1 MRSSYIFLFFAFI
14 ISLSASSQTYTGS
27 GGNIPDNGPPVEFI
41 IDINDLA
48 PSALNGNH
56 GLINV
61 CFDITHTYLADLHI
75 WVISPSGTIV
85 GLVSANGGGDDN
97 YTNTCFDQNALIPI
111 GSGNAPFT
119 GSFIPI
125 DNLGEINNGSDGNGQ
140 WTLKVY
146 DNWAQDE
153 GTLNSWSITFDTGA
167 ATPITVDS
175 TYLPIVIIDT
185 QGEVIPDE
193 PKINGTMK
201 IIHNP
206 NGDLNYITD
215 AANEYDGPIGI
226 ELRGAYSQSLP
237 QKPYSIETR
246 TATNQD
252 SSVSILG
259 MPEEEDW
266 VLIANYNDKSFLRNT
281 LAFKLFSEM
290 GNYATR
296 MHFCE
301 VIVNGS
307 YQGIYLFGEKIKRDN
322 GRVDIAKLDSSE
334 NSGDDLTGGY
344 IFKTDYWNWDDSW
357 QSDFHPLD
365 HPELDVRF
373 VQYYPKPGVI
383 TPSQEQYLEAYV
395 DSFETALYGISFE
408 NPLIGYQNYID
419 VSSFI
424 DYFLVNELSRNNDG
438 FKKSRYY
445 HKDKNSNNRKIKAGP
460 VWDFDW
466 AWKNI
471 WSCQFANTDGSG
483 WAYLINDCGP
493 DVNSPGWFV
502 RLLQDPWF
510 QNQLRCRYEDFRTSI
525 MDIDSINN
533 YIDSMTLYLDDAQ
546 QRHYAKW
553 PILGSDTGAPEVDP
567 PALTYQEEIDR
578 LKNWIN
584 LRINWLDENIPGTC
598 NLVDEIVENNS
609 IENLKVFPNP
619 SSDIVR
625 VSFPFGKI
633 EQIKL
638 IDLNGKVIEIQNG
651 NANSAFFNVKDLNPG
666 LYMIQIIDTKGK
678 SYSDK
683 LLVE

>member
-1 MRSSYIFLFFAFI
+1 MQKWLFLGLILLANLSYA
-14 ISLSASSQTYTGS
+14 QTYNGL
-27 GGNIPDNGPPVEFI
+27 GGDIPDAGPPVDFI
-41 IDINDLA
+41 IEVNDLS
-48 PSALNGNH
+48 PSLLNAEH

-75 WVISPSGTIV
+75 WIISPSGTIV
-85 GLVSANGGGDDN
+85 GLVSANGGGEDN
-97 YTNTCFDQNALIPI
+97 YTNTCFDQNAVTPI
-111 GSGNAPFT
+111 GSGSAPFT
-119 GSFIPI
+119 GSYIPI
-125 DNLGEINNGSDGNGQ
+125 DNLGEINNETDGNGL
-140 WTLKVY
+140 WTLRIQ
-146 DNWAQDE
+146 DTWAQDE
-153 GTLNSWSITFDTGA
+153 GTLNSWSITFDSDA
-167 ATPITVDS
+167 ASPITVDS

-206 NGDLNYITD
+206 NGELNYVTD
-215 AANEYDGPIGI
+215 PANQYDGNIGI

-246 TATNQD
+246 TVNNLDT
-252 SSVSILG
+252 SVSILG

-301 VIVNGS
+301 VIENGS
-307 YQGIYLFGEKIKRDN
+307 YKGIYLFGEKIKRDN

-373 VQYYPKPGVI
+373 VQYYPKPDEI
-383 TPSQEQYLEAYV
+383 TAQQEDYLEAYV
-395 DSFETALYGISFE
+395 DSFETALYGAEFE
-408 NPLIGYQNYID
+408 NELIGYRNYID
-419 VSSFI
+419 VNSFI

-445 HKDKNSNNRKIKAGP
+445 HKDKNSNGGKIKAGP

-510 QNQLRCRYEDFRTSI
+510 QNELRCRYEDFRATSFN
-525 MDIDSINN
+525 IDSIFD
-533 YIDSMTLYLDDAQ
+533 YIDESTLYLEEAQ
-546 QRHYAKW
+546 QRHYSKW

-567 PALTYQEEIDR
+567 PALTYEEEITR
-578 LKNWIN
+578 LKNWIT
-584 LRINWLDENIPGTC
+584 LRIDWLDNNIPGSC
-598 NLVDEIVENNS
+598 ELIDDIAEESQIKG
-609 IENLKVFPNP
+609 LKIYPNP
-619 SSDIVR
+619 ASDYIQ
-625 VSFPFGKI
+625 I
-633 EQIKL
+633 EYPGIQLCEIMIFDLQGRMIEVQKNSGQML
-638 IDLNGKVIEIQNG
+638 RIDLQNMTG
-651 NANSAFFNVKDLNPG
+651 G
-666 LYMIQIIDTKGK
+666 LYILQSIDDKGNVYSQKFQIEK
-678 SYSDK
+678 
-683 LLVE
+683 